1 MKDNNN
7 NKEELVHELAR
18 TLAQFKKLSS
28 QSKSAQAIRPSEF
41 TLLYTMIQNDPASKG
56 MKVSD
61 LSTQLQI
68 TPAGVTH
75 TINSLEEGGYLERLA
90 DLADRRVVLVRATD
104 LGKETIQAMRA
115 KHFEFLKGLTSFL
128 GEGDSKELIRILTA
142 ALTYFKEKRGL

>member
-1 MKDNNN
+1 MKNNNN

-18 TLAQFKKLSS
+18 TLAQFKKLSV
-28 QSKSAQAIRPSEF
+28 QSRSAQAIRPSEF
-41 TLLYTMIQNDPASKG
+41 TLLYTMIRNDPASKG

-75 TINSLEEGGYLERLA
+75 TINSLEEGSYLERLA
-90 DLADRRVVLVRATD
+90 DPADRRVVLVRATD
-104 LGKETIQAMRA
+104 LGKETIQSMLA
-115 KHFEFLKGLTSFL
+115 KHFEFLKGLTGFL
-128 GEGDSKELIRILTA
+128 GEDDSKELIRILTS